1 MAILDEDKQPHT
13 PTTPALPITTNRKRQ
28 HQKTGTTNTTAVINS
43 TKIKKYWHTIEF
55 SNNTHTHNQAS
66 ATETQPNTATNTA
79 STQHEQPSTPR
90 ASNHHNT
97 NRVAATPIN
106 LHTPQPT
113 HKPPAQTHKSRGRDG
128 KGARTTRRF
137 LLQRSSS
144 YLYAARARSRARD
157 PLEMQPS
164 LRIRCAGCSRRHHP
178 P

>member
-1 MAILDEDKQPHT
+1 MKSPKPSKATTKKQWRPNQTMTKQSSKQFRAISAHAWPSLTRTNNHTHQP
-13 PTTPALPITTNRKRQ
+13 PQ
-28 HQKTGTTNTTAVINS
+28 HYQSQQTAKDSTKKTGTTNTTAVINS

-90 ASNHHNT
+90 ASDHHNT

-113 HKPPAQTHKSRGRDG
+113 HKPPAQTHKSRGRG
-128 KGARTTRRF
+128 RRK
-137 LLQRSSS
+137 
-144 YLYAARARSRARD
+144 AKN
-157 PLEMQPS
+157 
-164 LRIRCAGCSRRHHP
+164 
-178 P
+178 